1 MNSMRVLVTGATGFV
16 GSHTAAALAG
26 AGHDLRLFVR
36 NADKARRVLA
46 VHGLDLPEVAL
57 GDITD
62 ADACRAALDGCDAVV
77 HAAGL
82 VALESH
88 RAEEVIE
95 TNLSGCRNV
104 IGNAVEMGLGP
115 VILVS
120 SVSAMFRPDTPV
132 RVTDPVVDGE
142 NAYSLSKSRCERYAR
157 ELQENGA
164 PVTMTYPTG
173 VIGPDDPGISGA
185 TQAVIAFMR
194 DVMPLTAGGFQAI
207 DVRDLAAVHA
217 RLIERSSGGDGESG
231 GNAGRVARGERY
243 LVGGPFLTWREVADL
258 CESLSG
264 RRLRRMP
271 IPGWMMRAGG
281 SVCDVLKRVV
291 DFEFPMTRE
300 SMMFATRWAA
310 ADCSETREQLGLEF
324 RSPEETFGD
333 AIVSLYRRG
342 HLSAEIAGR
351 LAR

>member
-1 MNSMRVLVTGATGFV
+1 MRVLVTGATGFV
-16 GSHTAAALAG
+16 GSHTAAALAA

-46 VHGLDLPEVAL
+46 VHGLELPEIAL

-62 ADACRAALDGCDAVV
+62 ADACRAALDGCHAVV

-157 ELQENGA
+157 ELQEKGA

-194 DVMPLTAGGFQAI
+194 DVMPLTSSGFQAI
-207 DVRDLAAVHA
+207 DVRDLATVHA
-217 RLIERSSGGDGESG
+217 ALINRRQG
-231 GNAGRVARGERY
+231 GERY
-243 LVGGPFLTWREVADL
+243 LVSGPFLTWKQVADL

-271 IPGWMMRAGG
+271 IPGWLMRAGG
-281 SVCDVLKRVV
+281 AVCDELKRVV

-300 SMMFATRWAA
+300 SMAFATQWAA
-310 ADCSETREQLGLEF
+310 ADGSLTRERLGLEF
-324 RSPEETFGD
+324 HTPEQTFGD
-333 AIVSLYRRG
+333 AIVSLYRQG
-342 HLSAEIAGR
+342 HLSADIVGQ